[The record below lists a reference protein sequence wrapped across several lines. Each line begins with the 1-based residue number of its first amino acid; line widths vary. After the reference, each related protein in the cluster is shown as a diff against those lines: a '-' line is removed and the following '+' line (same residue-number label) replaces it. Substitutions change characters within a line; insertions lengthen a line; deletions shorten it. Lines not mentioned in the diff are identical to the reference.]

1 MGQNCE
7 SHLSYL
13 FFIMLVLILDF
24 IFLSLFEVETIGLFE
39 KYYLPKDNMNLNFKN
54 DV

>member
-1 MGQNCE
+1 MGQNCG

-24 IFLSLFEVETIGLFE
+24 IFLSMFDVVTIGKFE
-39 KYYLPKDNMNLNFKN
+39 KYYLPKNNMNLNFKN
-54 DV
+54 DD